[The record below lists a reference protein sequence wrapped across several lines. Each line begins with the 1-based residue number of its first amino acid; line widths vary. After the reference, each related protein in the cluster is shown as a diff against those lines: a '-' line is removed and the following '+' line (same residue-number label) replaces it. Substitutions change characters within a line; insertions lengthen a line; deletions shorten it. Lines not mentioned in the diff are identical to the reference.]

1 MASTDVFRVVFV
13 DYMPSLIDEGVLYVS
28 MLNHT
33 AIHLC
38 ACGCGEK
45 VVTPIAP
52 NRWFLTYDGETISL
66 NPSIGNWSFVCKS
79 HYFIQNNRVLWCEK
93 FRGRKRHRQNN
104 LIKNV
109 SLKHADIKTPAKDRL
124 RAIMAKDAEGRK
136 FNRIPGYDREV
147 NGKIVHVRPHV
158 RSNRSDSKGEQKK

>member
-109 SLKHADIKTPAKDRL
+109 SLKHA
-124 RAIMAKDAEGRK
+124 
-136 FNRIPGYDREV
+136 
-147 NGKIVHVRPHV
+147 
-158 RSNRSDSKGEQKK
+158 QKKMKQEKKRKLICSHLNIFGETFHTKNCLGEYTNLMLRLIILLLYLKIILSM